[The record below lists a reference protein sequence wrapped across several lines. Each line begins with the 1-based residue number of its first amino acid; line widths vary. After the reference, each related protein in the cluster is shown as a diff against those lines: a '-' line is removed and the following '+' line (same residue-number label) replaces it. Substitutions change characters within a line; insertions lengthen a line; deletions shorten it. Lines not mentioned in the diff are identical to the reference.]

1 MGRMI
6 FETYIPTFPL
16 DQFIECFIYYEGFN
30 YEHSVD
36 RFLPNGDTEILID
49 FNDQPQYI
57 YDNESLKEIQAC
69 HNIWASGIRT
79 EPITIPAGTDARMMV
94 IMCKKGMA
102 YPFFPFPMDE
112 ISDSVVDAD
121 LIWGMSF
128 AYLREK
134 LLETPDIGVRFKLT
148 EDFLVRNFLG
158 SALLNPCVD
167 YALTEIIRR
176 PDQINLSRLSD
187 KIGYSQKHFIS
198 MFKRQVGVTPKAYL
212 KILRFQKAINDI
224 EHSAK
229 VDWMSI
235 SHDCGFYDQAHF
247 INDFRLFSGFTPE
260 QYLKQ
265 KSDLLNYVPI
275 G

>member
-1 MGRMI
+1 MI
-6 FETYIPTFPL
+6 FETYIPKFPL
-16 DQFIECFIYYEGFN
+16 NQFIDCFIYYEGFN

-112 ISDSVVDAD
+112 ISDSVIDAD

-134 LLETPDIGVRFKLT
+134 LLETPDVDLRFKLT

-176 PDQINLSRLSD
+176 PDQINLSRLSE

-212 KILRFQKAINDI
+212 KILRFQKAITDI

>member
-1 MGRMI
+1 MLYK
-6 FETYIPTFPL
+6 TYIPDLPL
-16 DQFIECFIYYEGFN
+16 SQFIECMIYYEGFSF
-30 YEHSVD
+30 EHTVD

-49 FNDQPQYI
+49 FNDSPQYI

-79 EPITIPAGTDARMMV
+79 EPITIPSGSHARMMV

-112 ISDSVVDAD
+112 FVDSVIDAD
-121 LIWGMSF
+121 LIWGTIF
-128 AYLREK
+128 ADLREK
-134 LLETPDIGVRFKLT
+134 LLEMKDVDMIFKAA
-148 EDFLVRNFLG
+148 EEFLVSNFLG
-158 SALLNPCVD
+158 PALINPCVE
-167 YALTEIIRR
+167 YAVAEIIRQ
-176 PDQINLSRLSD
+176 PDQVNLSRLSA

-212 KILRFQKAINDI
+212 KILRFQKAISDI
-224 EHSAK
+224 EHSTR
-229 VDWMSI
+229 VDWTDI

-247 INDFRLFSGFTPE
+247 INDFKSFSGFTPE
-260 QYLKQ
+260 QYLRQ
-265 KSDLLNYVPI
+265 KNDLLNYVPV

>member
-1 MGRMI
+1 MS
-6 FETYIPTFPL
+6 F
-16 DQFIECFIYYEGFN
+16 
-30 YEHSVD
+30 EHSVD

-49 FNDQPQYI
+49 FNDTPQYI
-57 YDNESLKEIQAC
+57 YDNDSLKEIQAC
-69 HNIWASGIRT
+69 HNIWASGVRT
-79 EPITIPAGTDARMMV
+79 EPITIPSGSMARMMV

-112 ISDSVVDAD
+112 IVNCVLDAD
-121 LIWGMSF
+121 LIWGRSF

-134 LLETPDIGVRFKLT
+134 LLAAPDIDHIFKLT

-158 SALLNPCVD
+158 SSVMNPCVE
-167 YALTEIIRR
+167 YAVSEIIRQ
-176 PDQINLSRLSD
+176 PDQVSLSRLSA

-224 EHSAK
+224 ERLVQ
-229 VDWMSI
+229 VDWTDI

-247 INDFRLFSGFTPE
+247 INDFKTFSGFTPE

-265 KSDLLNYVPI
+265 KSDLLNYVPV

>member
-1 MGRMI
+1 MI
-6 FETYIPTFPL
+6 FETYIPQFPL
-16 DQFIECFIYYEGFN
+16 NQFIECIIYYEGFN

-57 YDNESLKEIQAC
+57 YDNDSLKEIQAC

-79 EPITIPAGTDARMMV
+79 EPITIPAGTDSRMMV

-121 LIWGMSF
+121 LIWGTSF

-134 LLETPDIGVRFKLT
+134 LIETPDIDLRFKLA
-148 EDFLVRNFLG
+148 EDFLVKNFLG
-158 SALLNPCVD
+158 AAIVNPCVD

-176 PDQINLSRLSD
+176 PDQVSLGRLSA

-224 EHSAK
+224 EQSAK

-235 SHDCGFYDQAHF
+235 SHDCGFYDKAHF
-247 INDFRLFSGFTPE
+247 INDFRTFSGFTPE